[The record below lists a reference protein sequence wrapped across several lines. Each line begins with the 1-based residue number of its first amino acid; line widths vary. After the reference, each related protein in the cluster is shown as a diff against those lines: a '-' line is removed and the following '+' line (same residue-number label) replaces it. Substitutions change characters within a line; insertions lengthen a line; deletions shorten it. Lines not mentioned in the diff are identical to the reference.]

1 MPKRRIRIL
10 MMALA
15 GVGGCAAAGSLLQQ
29 APATAIGKTNPY
41 EGDDRAARAGRKL
54 YERECASCHGRAGEG
69 VAKKPPLASRAVAEA
84 SAGSMEW
91 VLRNG
96 SITRGMPSFS
106 HLPIQQRWQII
117 TYLKALSVQAMVHQ
131 P

>member
-1 MPKRRIRIL
+1 MRKRRMQIL
-10 MMALA
+10 VMAMA
-15 GVGGCAAAGSLLQQ
+15 AACACAAAGSILQQ
-29 APATAIGKTNPY
+29 APVTAMGKTNPY

-54 YERECASCHGRAGEG
+54 YERDCASCHGKTGEG
-69 VAKKPPLASRAVAEA
+69 IGKRPPLASRAVAEA
-84 SAGSMEW
+84 SAGTLEW

-106 HLPIQQRWQII
+106 HLPRQQRWQII
-117 TYLKALSVQAMVHQ
+117 TYVKALTVQTTVHQ